1 MKKVCYLGIALAA
14 CLSSCSDDSLDNGKT
29 VVNPVQTGDEII
41 FGSSLSDNAN
51 MIESRTVYGDRT
63 ETGVP
68 VYWED
73 DGSDTIAIF
82 CNQASQPAN
91 HLVHYKVMPETEDL
105 NKDGKPDK
113 HQAHSVTKVNTA
125 EAGLQWGAP
134 DTEHRFYAFYPASA
148 VKGSTEE
155 NETGMI
161 TANIP
166 VTQQVQEWRTGTF
179 SSKDGDFDGK
189 TCHFGLP
196 NMDYAYM
203 YAYQAVTP
211 SEVSKDEAIDLNF
224 KNLVTVLDITVQ
236 GPKSGT
242 ATITNINVDAID
254 GEQPILTGDFTCN
267 IRNASTGATATCT
280 PVGSFNE
287 ERGRISIPCYDKK
300 TGRFIQLGPE
310 ELLNV
315 KAYIIP
321 QNIGNTVTRR
331 TLRVT
336 VSMLNGAPC
345 RKTLNTADVTPQKI
359 NRVILPK
366 LEVGGTNYWMSSLD
380 PDIYV
385 SELSIPGSKFS
396 ILSEAN
402 NAANIYQNASI
413 EQQFQDGVRAFIF
426 QTAAKGSNS
435 DGGLTP
441 ENNTFT
447 GDIKVV
453 SEEAKKEV
461 MSLEAAVKEIAS
473 YLEQCQQIGKENEF
487 AFLMLT
493 YATGGDSDAGTG
505 YYAHSFMGVPYDWT
519 WIREPRNADQTWI
532 NLLRDKVNELAED
545 PNNRIY
551 TDEITPNTTID
562 DVKGTIILKANYNTQ
577 DMLKYYTDPKS
588 FVYNGPDVKTSAPI
602 MFTFWGASTGPNGS
616 GDWTYQD
623 NNGGMPMDWGTPV
636 WYANSTAQLRWYYQE
651 VTSVGTNQ
659 EATRDQKEAGIT
671 KLFQESVKLYKNDTS
686 HKTWFMNDL
695 GGYYSD
701 RGDINGRGT
710 GIEALAIDM
719 NQMGVDEL
727 QDRTENAGLGLVFM
741 NFADKLSD
749 SGAKYKSDWL
759 IQTLIDNNFKFALRK
774 KGSTT
779 TTTSYNAS
787 YKTGVNAIGWDK

>member
-125 EAGLQWGAP
+125 AGLQWGAP
-134 DTEHRFYAFYPASA
+134 DKEHRFYAFYPASA

-155 NETGMI
+155 NETGKI

-166 VTQQVQEWRTGTF
+166 VTQQVQEWRKGTF
-179 SSKDGDFDGK
+179 NGK
-189 TCHFGLP
+189 TCYFGLP

-203 YAYQAVTP
+203 YAYNAVTP
-211 SEVSKDEAIDLNF
+211 SQVEDGSLIDLHF
-224 KNLVTVLDITVQ
+224 KNLVTVLDITIQ
-236 GPKSGT
+236 GPESGNGVV
-242 ATITNINVDAID
+242 ITNVNVDAID
-254 GEQPILTGDFTCN
+254 DNEDVILTGDFTCD
-267 IRNASTGATATCT
+267 IRAARNEDDGIDKVTATCT
-280 PVGSFNE
+280 PIPSDEVRN
-287 ERGRISIPCYDKK
+287 RISIPCYAKVDGENVSK
-300 TGRFIQLGPE
+300 GFITLKPN

-321 QNIGNTVTRR
+321 QNENTVTKS

-345 RKTLNTADVTPQKI
+345 RKTLNTADVTPHKI

-385 SELSIPGSKFS
+385 SELSLPGSKMS
-396 ILSEAN
+396 YLT
-402 NAANIYQNASI
+402 AANDANIVYQNATI
-413 EQQFQDGVRAFIF
+413 KDQLLDGVRAFIF
-426 QTAAKGSNS
+426 HVKRNYRGELHISVDGRALNTTLQEALKDIADFLAKAE
-435 DGGLTP
+435 GL
-441 ENNTFT
+441 
-447 GDIKVV
+447 
-453 SEEAKKEV
+453 
-461 MSLEAAVKEIAS
+461 
-473 YLEQCQQIGKENEF
+473 GKEQES
-487 AFLMLT
+487 AFVLVT
-493 YATGGDSDAGTG
+493 YQDGSGSKN
-505 YYAHSFMGVPYDWT
+505 DWMKSVQSAV
-519 WIREPRNADQTWI
+519 NDCAD
-532 NLLRDKVNELAED
+532 D
-545 PNNRIY
+545 PSYRIF
-551 TDEITPNTTID
+551 TEQMTPDVTLG
-562 DVKGTIILKANYNTQ
+562 DVKGKIILKANYNSD
-577 DMLKYYTDPKS
+577 DMIAG
-588 FVYNGPDVKTSAPI
+588 VGSAP
-602 MFTFWGASTGPNGS
+602 MMYTLWNTPYVEGGLPMTWGNP
-616 GDWTYQD
+616 
-623 NNGGMPMDWGTPV
+623 
-636 WYANSTAQLRWYYQE
+636 NSTANLRWLYQE
-651 VTSVGTNQ
+651 VTSVKDDSRGCGHGSA
-659 EATRDQKEAGIT
+659 EATKEQKIAYI
-671 KLFQESVKLYKNDTS
+671 KQIFSESVEAYKNDTS

-695 GGYYSD
+695 GGYYFYQTE
-701 RGDINGRGT
+701 GLL
-710 GIEALAIDM
+710 GIHRDHEDPEGLATDM
-719 NQMGVDEL
+719 NNLGVSEL
-727 QDRTENAGLGLVFM
+727 QNRAENASLGLVYM
-741 NFADKLSD
+741 NFADKQGD
-749 SGAKYKSDWL
+749 SGALYKSDWL
-759 IQTLIDNNFKFALRK
+759 IQTIIDNNFKFALRK

>member
-113 HQAHSVTKVNTA
+113 HQAHSVTKVSTA
-125 EAGLQWGAP
+125 EAGLQWGDP

-155 NETGMI
+155 NETGKI

-166 VTQQVQEWRTGTF
+166 VTQQVQEWRKGTF
-179 SSKDGDFDGK
+179 SSSDSEFEGK
-189 TCHFGLP
+189 TCYFGLP

-203 YAYQAVTP
+203 YAYNAVTP
-211 SEVSKDEAIDLNF
+211 SQVEDGSLIDLHF
-224 KNLVTVLDITVQ
+224 KNLVTVLDITIQ
-236 GPKSGT
+236 GPESGDGVV
-242 ATITNINVDAID
+242 ITNVNVDAID
-254 GEQPILTGDFTCN
+254 DNENVILTGDFTCD
-267 IRNASTGATATCT
+267 IRAARNEDDGTDKVTATCT
-280 PVGSFNE
+280 PIPSDAVRN
-287 ERGRISIPCYDKK
+287 RISIPCYAKVDGENVSK
-300 TGRFIQLGPE
+300 GFIKLEPN

-321 QNIGNTVTRR
+321 QDVNNTVTHEK
-331 TLRVT
+331 LRVSVT
-336 VSMLNGAPC
+336 TLNGAPC
-345 RKTLNTADVTPQKI
+345 RKTLNTADVTPHKI

-385 SELSIPGSKFS
+385 SELSLPGSKMS
-396 ILSEAN
+396 YLTEAN
-402 NAANIYQNASI
+402 GANIVYQNATI
-413 EQQFQDGVRAFIF
+413 KDQLLDGVRAFIF
-426 QTAAKGSNS
+426 HVQRNYRGELHISVDGRALDTTLQEALKGIA
-435 DGGLTP
+435 DFLAEAEGL
-441 ENNTFT
+441 
-447 GDIKVV
+447 
-453 SEEAKKEV
+453 
-461 MSLEAAVKEIAS
+461 
-473 YLEQCQQIGKENEF
+473 GKEQES
-487 AFLMLT
+487 AFVLVT
-493 YATGGDSDAGTG
+493 YQDGSGSKN
-505 YYAHSFMGVPYDWT
+505 DWM
-519 WIREPRNADQTWI
+519 RSVQSA
-532 NLLRDKVNELAED
+532 VNDCAKD
-545 PNNRIY
+545 PSYRIF
-551 TDEITPNTTID
+551 TEQMTPDVTLG
-562 DVKGTIILKANYNTQ
+562 DVKGKIILKANYNSD
-577 DMLKYYTDPKS
+577 DMIAG
-588 FVYNGPDVKTSAPI
+588 VGSAP
-602 MFTFWGASTGPNGS
+602 MMYTLWNTPYVEGGLPMTWGDP
-616 GDWTYQD
+616 
-623 NNGGMPMDWGTPV
+623 
-636 WYANSTAQLRWYYQE
+636 NSTSNLWWLYQE
-651 VTSVGTNQ
+651 VTSVLDSDKNENNDYSA
-659 EATRDQKEAGIT
+659 EATKEQKIEYIKAI
-671 KLFQESVKLYKNDTS
+671 FQKSVDAYHNDTS

-695 GGYYSD
+695 GGYYCWET
-701 RGDINGRGT
+701 RRL
-710 GIEALAIDM
+710 GIFWSEHKDSQALATEM
-719 NQMGVDEL
+719 NNLGVSEL
-727 QDRTENAGLGLVFM
+727 QNRAENASLGLVYM
-741 NFADKLSD
+741 NFADKQGD
-749 SGAKYKSDWL
+749 SGALYKSDWL
-759 IQTLIDNNFKFALRK
+759 IQTIIDNNFKFALRK